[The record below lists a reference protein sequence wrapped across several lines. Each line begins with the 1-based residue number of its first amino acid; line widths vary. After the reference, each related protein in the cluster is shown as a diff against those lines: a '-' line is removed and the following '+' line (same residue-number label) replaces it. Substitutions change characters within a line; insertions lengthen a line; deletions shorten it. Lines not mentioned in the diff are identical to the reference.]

1 MENRTEQKF
10 MLDQWPRL
18 SDSAR
23 IKARHTAEK
32 NIKARYPRP
41 ERKDYTEASISRY
54 SPQFV
59 GRVNRGV
66 WVALIASFI
75 PSALRLFI
83 IGASTFNDTLDTY
96 HLPYAVSLVLSI
108 LVGVCVVIMAETGQ
122 VIFSLAFT
130 TSTDHRTPLW
140 VGLILSTL
148 IALTGNFY
156 VGLWRVDTIT
166 LFICLETLAPPI
178 IVMSLAYVQKNHV
191 LAAEEMRHKNEAAY
205 QRAISEWDHD
215 FRDIERHPEWRIF
228 LARALRDVY
237 TRTYPKR
244 LSQTSIP
251 DEGWNELVWREMNTD
266 EWFQAGSTGIP
277 VESTGTAER
286 SKGGLIDQTDS
297 TGTAAER
304 VREVLY
310 QYPYLLDLKRQEAA
324 QTIGVSIG
332 SLQRGIDLYR
342 QNGHHIET
350 T

>member
-1 MENRTEQKF
+1 MENKDKQTF
-10 MLDQWPRL
+10 ALDQWPRL

-23 IKARHTAEK
+23 IKARHTAER

-66 WVALIASFI
+66 WIALMASFI

-83 IGASTFNDTLDTY
+83 IGASTFNDTLDAY
-96 HLPYAVSLVLSI
+96 HLPYVLSLALSI

-122 VIFSLAFT
+122 VIFSLAFA
-130 TSTDHRTPLW
+130 TSTDHKSPLW
-140 VGLILSTL
+140 IGLILSTL

-156 VGLWRVDTIT
+156 VGLWRVDRIT

-178 IVMSLAYVQKNHV
+178 VVMSLAYVQKNHV
-191 LAAEEMRHKNEAAY
+191 LAAEEMRHQNEATY
-205 QRAISEWDHD
+205 QRAISEWDRD
-215 FRDIERHPEWRIF
+215 FRDIERHPEWRHF

-237 TRTYPKR
+237 TRTYAKR

-251 DEGWNELVWREMNTD
+251 DDGWNELVLREMNTD
-266 EWFQAGSTGIP
+266 EWFQDGSNGIP
-277 VESTGTAER
+277 VESTGTHNR
-286 SKGGLIDQTDS
+286 SKGGLIDQADS
-297 TGTAAER
+297 SGTAAER
-304 VREVLY
+304 VKWVLHEH
-310 QYPYLLDLKRQEAA
+310 PELLDMKRIDAA
-324 QTIGVSIG
+324 REIGVSIG

-342 QNGHHIET
+342 ANGFHTE
-350 T
+350 